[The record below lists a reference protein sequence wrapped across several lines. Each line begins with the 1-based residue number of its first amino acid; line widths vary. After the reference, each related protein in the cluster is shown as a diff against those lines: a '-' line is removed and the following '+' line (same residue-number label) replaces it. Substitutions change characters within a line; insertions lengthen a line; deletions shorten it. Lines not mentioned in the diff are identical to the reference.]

1 MGPKKKAAKAAAAPA
16 GGAAGPGVGGADTST
31 AATFTPAEAKKL
43 AKLLKASDRGKRLD
57 AIGVVSENHRYIAIG
72 GCLLPLLESVV
83 TKKKMEEVAL
93 AASQVIVDYLVG
105 RDPGRDPTMVTDS
118 AMAALQEAKKK
129 PAKYKLA
136 EVLTNLVLD
145 PDQQNSWNAVRSL
158 RSIAAAVHSLPAGSS
173 QHASLGAMLLKPGKP
188 VERLCGYLVAQEAQ
202 RSTSVETPEA
212 KKGAAAQGRDPAV
225 PWPVVRLQVMDT
237 IGVMCGV
244 GDEAVQTV
252 VSTGTVRCVLGVLRS
267 ITESETPDMALLTST
282 LVILFAVAK
291 AGGRGIAP
299 EVGTAEGN
307 IASVS
312 SPGVAMA
319 VTAGV
324 GASSDGEMPPE
335 LAALAE
341 GGAWGAVYDAL
352 KGPCMA
358 RATELQQ
365 ASATAGG
372 AKKGAADATAT
383 VSADLTGCLD
393 NMARCAEVLRVMAM
407 TGAGLEE
414 EGALE
419 AGVAAMSSILGMEGL
434 PREQA
439 AVANLMT
446 GMVKAMGSIAC
457 LSEVNRIKVCSA
469 GAAAKVLALMAP
481 PDPSASG
488 GGGSSSPPDTPHDR
502 LTRKTAEKC
511 LHHLVVSRVTWL
523 ADDRA
528 LCDTSAPPADAPE
541 SSHDIPPP
549 SGNAAVARAG
559 EGCDNE
565 KIGTA
570 ETTSRPRRSGN
581 FAAAAGPNHPSP
593 ALGPAYLS
601 VDAVLAAATA
611 GSIDV
616 RCRAIRLLSR
626 LMSSPRCA
634 SALGVSA
641 VPALGRLI
649 EWWLQPK
656 VGPEA
661 QRTPRPS
668 EPAPSEGGGGK
679 SAAGAAAGGGKKGA
693 GGKAGAKEAA
703 AAAAATAAAEAA
715 SKNEQAADD
724 EAAAAASRAAVKEL
738 EESDSTRV
746 LRDEALAYAL
756 TVMLKLA
763 EAGREGRAAIG
774 ENATVELLAG
784 VLKSL
789 PCTTEEVFANGGEH
803 LGSMTACAAVAAGTA
818 RGTKSPK
825 LPAAA
830 AAAAVHVPAVVIAD
844 NGGGNSGTH
853 HAPSHAADDS
863 LLAAPK
869 PDTTLDLSLAHRRPS
884 SGSNP
889 RKLCCWRG
897 AKSRDPEVPLFSPLD
912 WGWDFEVG
920 VSQVPVQPGLVLR
933 AAALRVLLAVVDGYD
948 PVVEA
953 AAAAE
958 AAASAPAAGSKGGA
972 GAAAAAAEASAKAA
986 ALSGGSGARTVLKH
1000 VLPVCLDLL
1009 SIDVRHAGRDDD
1021 GVGGEDRGGGSC
1033 SSRNRV
1039 ESGTEADK
1047 KEASQPKQQQ
1057 QQQQQQQQDADN
1069 ASGQPFNSSL
1079 SADFLSGRPVSPS
1092 EELVHK
1098 EIRVAC
1104 LRLLGSLLRLG
1115 RTAREEFLS
1124 TAATH
1129 RDGGFTHIKEI
1140 CGTPREEKEE
1150 TAPPARKTTGAAPV
1164 DKNNAGS
1171 ESAGGWVRPESFR
1184 SWNLNG
1190 GEGCELASLRDS
1202 LPYVRTLSM
1211 FMLPLRNPDAPIT
1224 DIVAALVALKRLC
1237 RENEHE
1243 TGGTQPE
1250 PLPQSAENEESV
1262 PPLPSSREGTA
1273 GVLVD
1278 TIAGVAVSMGALVP
1292 LMSIWGCALAAAG
1305 SAADLAPEETGMV
1318 NECQALIDY
1327 LIRRGHAREEFWSSL
1342 PSLGQIAEANAAAAE
1357 AAAPKKAPRK
1367 SKGSAGKVGKGGG
1380 GGGKGSRSSVTG
1392 IEVEDGEKPDAAPKP
1407 PEPPAGRPDPNL
1419 GPNRA
1424 SWSKLLDSRMDEQ
1437 RTQTC
1442 GTTALLMATVTGLET
1457 AVGNLLLA
1465 GADPNV
1471 RGKDGRSPLMC
1482 ALAQGMDAAARGLVE
1497 AGADV
1502 DAVNHLGD
1510 NVLKCAF
1517 LCPSRQAMRDV
1528 MRKGPEAAGAE
1539 AVPMVPSFGWAGPL
1553 SSASSSRRGSTAPSI
1568 DGWSGRVGRRI
1579 SKSRSVSRSRS
1590 RSRSGSLT
1598 RDRRR
1603 SSLGRSVS
1611 FGEGAF
1617 GFDTGGGVA
1626 AAVSSGGRGGGQR
1639 RVSRMASLSALDSA
1653 RAALHDLAPRESARP
1668 LKTPRGTIIVRGD
1681 ARMVPYIL
1689 GCGADP
1695 NVSSASGDFPLHWAV
1710 SGTELTVKIMNQRVK
1725 IVAGDRDGGD
1735 DVGRGGGH
1743 GKATRADAG
1752 EDSSSSSSNVNRPA
1766 AAAAGA
1772 TAAGAAADDPGAAEH
1787 EQGVALLKV
1796 LVGAGSA
1803 LDACNPDG
1811 MTALH
1816 AAVLAGR
1823 GTLAGTLLDAGA
1835 SPNYSDSL
1843 GCLPLHYACLRAV
1856 ASYSDLASRLLA
1868 LGMGRPLDKG
1878 VHRDMRKGKTR
1889 REKLILDVADIM
1901 HKGLREATEPSS
1913 ITQHRATRSELLN
1926 FVSAEGFT
1934 PIHYVCDGSI
1944 AGRHAAAAFL
1954 ALWEE
1959 RAPLAAASPGTT
1971 IFNGGGP
1978 DSGGGEGRATVEDGS
1993 IDRVKTL
2000 RWLLSESEVDPTVR
2014 LPRGATTLHLASRT
2028 PGSQGADLVCL
2039 LTHAGGVSLDT
2050 LDSPAGAMV
2059 GLMGQTANANGPS
2072 DADGGS
2078 PPLRFSALHYA
2089 LQAGAWESARL
2100 LLSAGAR
2107 VRPEGSFP
2115 PCLHVACL
2123 AGAPA
2128 SLVKALLAG
2137 DSEASSTTILPA
2149 GAGPYA
2155 ASPLLLAAASGN
2167 AGLVEMLLSI
2177 AGRIGSTVKDQ
2188 TATLIGTGGD
2198 DRVPRMASAE
2208 GSDNIWTMEHSPS
2221 DGRNPLHA
2229 AAAEGHTL
2237 AALALVDADADAT
2250 RDGSAPCSWLN
2261 TPDIEGNT
2269 PLDVAVYGGHWECA
2283 ERLAVAERFDIRLA
2297 VERGPSSSMIVVE
2310 RANMAIVDEG
2320 SGDPQTLRALRES
2333 NKLVM
2338 ALLKRLHDTAAETA
2352 AATTTTATA
2361 PTCEQT
2367 DGEAAV
2373 TDDTIDDTASG
2384 ASPPSSEPAQAEDE
2398 AQTPAIPAVDG
2409 AGAAAPPLPSPRP
2422 TSFPVVHHLHPCF
2435 AEGVLYSNAKGI
2447 FVPETPERTR
2457 RRRSSRQQ
2465 QEEGDAQDRAAVVI
2479 QSRARQAGAKR
2490 AVAEKRANTMGVE
2503 NLRHASSSSGVGRRR
2518 SWSEAT
2524 DQEKAAVI
2532 IQAQARQARARS
2544 EAALRRE
2551 NQQRRRSSKRGGE
2564 VGAVVVTRVKPQQQ
2578 QIVAG

>member
-1 MGPKKKAAKAAAAPA
+1 MGPKKKAAKAAAAPAKAAAAPA
-16 GGAAGPGVGGADTST
+16 GGAAGPGVGGTETST

-57 AIGVVSENHRYIAIG
+57 AIGVVSENHRYIASG

-83 TKKKMEEVAL
+83 AKKKMEDVVL

-105 RDPGRDPTMVTDS
+105 RDPGGDPTVVTDS

-136 EVLTNLVLD
+136 EVLTNLVLN

-202 RSTSVETPEA
+202 QSTPVETPEA
-212 KKGAAAQGRDPAV
+212 KKGAAAEGRDPVV

-244 GDEAVQTV
+244 SDEAVQTV

-267 ITESETPDMALLTST
+267 ITESEAPDMALLTST

-291 AGGRGIAP
+291 AGGGGIAP
-299 EVGTAEGN
+299 EVGIAEGD
-307 IASVS
+307 IASGS

-319 VTAGV
+319 ATAGV
-324 GASSDGEMPPE
+324 GASSGGEMPSE

-372 AKKGAADATAT
+372 AKKGAADAAAA

-457 LSEVNRIKVCSA
+457 LSESNRIKVCSA

-488 GGGSSSPPDTPHDR
+488 VGGSSSPPDTPHGR

-528 LCDTSAPPADAPE
+528 LCDTSAPPADTPE
-541 SSHDIPPP
+541 SSQDIPPP
-549 SGNAAVARAG
+549 SGNAAGAGAG
-559 EGCDNE
+559 EGGDNE
-565 KIGTA
+565 KFGTA
-570 ETTSRPRRSGN
+570 ETASRPRRSGS
-581 FAAAAGPNHPSP
+581 FAAAAAPNDPPP

-656 VGPEA
+656 NGPEA

-668 EPAPSEGGGGK
+668 EPAASEGGGGK
-679 SAAGAAAGGGKKGA
+679 SAAGAAAAGGGKKGA

-715 SKNEQAADD
+715 SKNEQAAKD
-724 EAAAAASRAAVKEL
+724 EVAAAAAARAAAKEL

-763 EAGREGRAAIG
+763 EAGREQRAAIG

-789 PCTTEEVFANGGEH
+789 PCTPEEFYANGGEH
-803 LGSMTACAAVAAGTA
+803 LGSMTVCAAVAAGTA
-818 RGTKSPK
+818 RGTKSPTI
-825 LPAAA
+825 PAAA
-830 AAAAVHVPAVVIAD
+830 AVDEPAVVTAD
-844 NGGGNSGTH
+844 NGGGNIGTH

-884 SGSNP
+884 SGGNP

-948 PVVEA
+948 PAVEA
-953 AAAAE
+953 TAAAE

-972 GAAAAAAEASAKAA
+972 GAAAAAAAETSAKAA

-1009 SIDVRHAGRDDD
+1009 SVDVRHAGRDDD
-1021 GVGGEDRGGGSC
+1021 GVEGENRGGGSC
-1033 SSRNRV
+1033 SSRNHG
-1039 ESGTEADK
+1039 ESGTEADRK
-1047 KEASQPKQQQ
+1047 TASQPKEQQQ
-1057 QQQQQQQQDADN
+1057 QQQQQGQDADN
-1069 ASGQPFNSSL
+1069 AGGQSFNSSL

-1115 RTAREEFLS
+1115 GTAREGFLS
-1124 TAATH
+1124 TSATH
-1129 RDGGFTHIKEI
+1129 RDGGFTHIKEL
-1140 CGTPREEKEE
+1140 CGSPREEKEE
-1150 TAPPARKTTGAAPV
+1150 TAPPARKTTGAAAAE
-1164 DKNNAGS
+1164 KNNAGG
-1171 ESAGGWVRPESFR
+1171 ENAGGWVRPESFR
-1184 SWNLNG
+1184 SWNLSA
-1190 GEGCELASLRDS
+1190 GEGCEPASLRDS
-1202 LPYVRTLSM
+1202 LPYVRMISM

-1250 PLPQSAENEESV
+1250 PLPQSAENDESV

-1342 PSLGQIAEANAAAAE
+1342 PSLGQIAETKAAAAE

-1367 SKGSAGKVGKGGG
+1367 SKGSAVKAGKGGG
-1380 GGGKGSRSSVTG
+1380 GDGGKGSRSSVTG
-1392 IEVEDGEKPDAAPKP
+1392 LEVEDEEKPDAAPKP

-1482 ALAQGMDAAARGLVE
+1482 ALAQGMDEAAHGLVA

-1539 AVPMVPSFGWAGPL
+1539 AVPMAPSSGWAGPL

-1568 DGWSGRVGRRI
+1568 DGWSGRVGRRR
-1579 SKSRSVSRSRS
+1579 SNSRSVSRSRSRS

-1617 GFDTGGGVA
+1617 GFDTAGGA
-1626 AAVSSGGRGGGQR
+1626 ASSGGSGGGRR

-1668 LKTPRGTIIVRGD
+1668 LKTPRGTTIVRGD

-1725 IVAGDRDGGD
+1725 IVAGGTDGGD
-1735 DVGRGGGH
+1735 GVVRGEGH
-1743 GKATRADAG
+1743 GKTTRADVG
-1752 EDSSSSSSNVNRPA
+1752 EDSSSNGSNANRPA

-1772 TAAGAAADDPGAAEH
+1772 TVAGAAATEQGAAEH
-1787 EQGVALLKV
+1787 EQDVALLKV

-1856 ASYSDLASRLLA
+1856 AGYADLANRLLA

-1878 VHRDMRKGKTR
+1878 VHRDLRKGKTR

-1926 FVSAEGFT
+1926 FVSAEGLT
-1934 PIHYVCDGSI
+1934 PIHYVCDGRI
-1944 AGRHAAAAFL
+1944 VGRHAAAAVL

-1959 RAPLAAASPGTT
+1959 RAPPATAAPGTT
-1971 IFNGGGP
+1971 ILNGGGP
-1978 DSGGGEGRATVEDGS
+1978 DSGGGEGRVTVEDGS

-2028 PGSQGADLVCL
+2028 PGSQGADLVRV
-2039 LTHAGGVSLDT
+2039 LTHAGG
-2050 LDSPAGAMV
+2050 
-2059 GLMGQTANANGPS
+2059 
-2072 DADGGS
+2072 
-2078 PPLRFSALHYA
+2078 
-2089 LQAGAWESARL
+2089 AGAWESARL

-2128 SLVKALLAG
+2128 SLVKALLDG
-2137 DSEASSTTILPA
+2137 DSQASSTTILPA
-2149 GAGPYA
+2149 GAEPYT

-2167 AGLVEMLLSI
+2167 ADLVEMLLST
-2177 AGRIGSTVKDQ
+2177 AGGIGSIVEDH
-2188 TATLIGTGGD
+2188 TAMLVGTGGD
-2198 DRVPRMASAE
+2198 DGVPRTASAE
-2208 GSDNIWTMEHSPS
+2208 GSESIWTMEHSPS

-2229 AAAEGHTL
+2229 AAAEGHML
-2237 AALALVDADADAT
+2237 AALVLVDADADAT
-2250 RDGSAPCSWLN
+2250 RDGSAPRSWLN

-2297 VERGPSSSMIVVE
+2297 VERGPSSSLIVVE

-2338 ALLKRLHDTAAETA
+2338 ALLKRLHDTAGETVAAAA

-2373 TDDTIDDTASG
+2373 TDDAIDDTAAG
-2384 ASPPSSEPAQAEDE
+2384 ASPPSSDRGQPEDE
-2398 AQTPAIPAVDG
+2398 AQTPAIPAHDG
-2409 AGAAAPPLPSPRP
+2409 AGAAAQPLPSPRP

-2465 QEEGDAQDRAAVVI
+2465 EEGDAHDRAAVVI

-2490 AVAEKRANTMGVE
+2490 AVAERRADIMAADN
-2503 NLRHASSSSGVGRRR
+2503 RRRASSSSGGVGRRR

-2551 NQQRRRSSKRGGE
+2551 HQQRRRSSKRGGE
-2564 VGAVVVTRVKPQQQ
+2564 VGAVVVTRVQPQQQ
-2578 QIVAG
+2578 Q